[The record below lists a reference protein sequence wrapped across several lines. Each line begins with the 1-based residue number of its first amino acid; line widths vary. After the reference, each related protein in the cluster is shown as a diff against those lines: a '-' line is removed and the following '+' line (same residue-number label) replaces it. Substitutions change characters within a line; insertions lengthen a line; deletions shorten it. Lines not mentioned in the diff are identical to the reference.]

1 MTKPVWG
8 YIMEA
13 ENSQGGCAVC
23 DVKQQWLRAIGEPEE
38 AIPAAPL
45 TLLAYYEYP
54 DFDAELYSQPNSKGT
69 SQRVMMAFPK
79 NADKPCPA
87 VAVPFYFAEAML
99 GFDPATGEAFPRYGL
114 YPMMADLARR
124 GYVTAS
130 ADAYHLT
137 YIKSDRARDDFH
149 RWADAADALRRDH
162 PNWTGIGKLISDT
175 RLVIDALAADPRVD
189 AGRIGIAGH
198 SLGGKMAFY
207 TGCLDERIR
216 VILASDFGIGWD
228 QTNWRDTWYWADKVE
243 QLIAR
248 GMDHAQLL
256 GLAAPKPF
264 CLIAGQYDNMDSWD
278 MMCRAPGYASGDGRL
293 KIINH
298 ATGHTP
304 PPEALR
310 EGYDFLD
317 RWLK

>member
-1 MTKPVWG
+1 MDC
-8 YIMEA
+8 IR
-13 ENSQGGCAVC
+13 
-23 DVKQQWLRAIGEPEE
+23 KQWEE
-38 AIPAAPL
+38 ALGTPSEEVVSGEL
-45 TLLAYYEYP
+45 TILACYEYEEYT
-54 DFDAELYSQPNSKGT
+54 AELYSQPNGHGRN
-69 SQRVMMAFPK
+69 QRLMMAFPK
-79 NADKPCPA
+79 NAAAPCPA

-99 GFDPATGEAFPRYGL
+99 GFDPATGEEFPRYSM
-114 YPMMADLARR
+114 YPMMAELARR

-137 YIKSDRARDDFH
+137 YTPQERARDDFG
-149 RWADAADALRRDH
+149 RWRVAAEALRREH
-162 PNWTGIGKLISDT
+162 TGWTGVGKLISDT
-175 RLVIDALAADPRVD
+175 RLVVDALAADPRVD
-189 AGRIGIAGH
+189 ASRIGIAGH

-216 VILASDFGIGWD
+216 VILASDFGIRWD
-228 QTNWRDTWYWADKVE
+228 QTNWRDIWYWGDQVDELEAK
-243 QLIAR
+243 

-264 CLIAGQYDNMDSWD
+264 CLIAGEFDNMDSWD
-278 MMCRAPGYASGDGRL
+278 MMCRAPGYSPEDGRL

-304 PPEALR
+304 PREALE
-310 EGYDFLD
+310 EGYAFLD

>member
-1 MTKPVWG
+1 MDSIRKQWQEALGVPSAPVV
-8 YIMEA
+8 
-13 ENSQGGCAVC
+13 S
-23 DVKQQWLRAIGEPEE
+23 GE
-38 AIPAAPL
+38 L
-45 TLLAYYEYP
+45 TLLARYEYE
-54 DFDAELYSQPNSKGT
+54 DYTAELYSQPNGHGRH
-69 SQRVMMAFPK
+69 QRLMMTFPK
-79 NADKPCPA
+79 DTTLPRPA
-87 VAVPFYFAEAML
+87 VAVPFYFAESML
-99 GFDPATGEAFPRYGL
+99 GFDPATGEEFPRYSM

-137 YIKSDRARDDFH
+137 YIPQERARDDFG
-149 RWADAADALRRDH
+149 RWRVAAEALRREH
-162 PNWTGIGKLISDT
+162 PNWTGVGKLISDT
-175 RLVIDALAADPRVD
+175 RLVVDALAADPRVD
-189 AGRIGIAGH
+189 ARRIGIAGH

-216 VILASDFGIGWD
+216 VILASDFGIRWD
-228 QTNWRDTWYWADKVE
+228 QTNWRDIWYWGDQVDELEAK
-243 QLIAR
+243 

-256 GLAAPKPF
+256 GIAAPKPF

-278 MMCRAPGYASGDGRL
+278 MMCRAPGYTPADGRL

-304 PPEALR
+304 PREALE
-310 EGYDFLD
+310 EGYTFLD

>member
-1 MTKPVWG
+1 MDSIK
-8 YIMEA
+8 
-13 ENSQGGCAVC
+13 
-23 DVKQQWLRAIGEPEE
+23 KQWLDAIGTPAEPVESGE
-38 AIPAAPL
+38 L
-45 TLLAYYEYP
+45 TLLARY
-54 DFDAELYSQPNSKGT
+54 DFGDFTAELYSQPNGHGRH
-69 SQRVMMAFPK
+69 QRLMMAFPK
-79 NADKPCPA
+79 NAAVPCPA

-99 GFDPATGEAFPRYGL
+99 GFDPATDEEFPRYGL

-137 YIKSDRARDDFH
+137 YTPQERAREDFSRWRVAAEALH
-149 RWADAADALRRDH
+149 REQ
-162 PNWTGIGKLISDT
+162 PGWTGIGKLISDT
-175 RLVIDALAADPRVD
+175 RLMVDALAADPRVD
-189 AGRIGIAGH
+189 GNRIGIAGH

-207 TGCLDERIR
+207 TGCLDTRIR
-216 VILASDFGIGWD
+216 AILASDFGIRWD
-228 QTNWRDTWYWADKVE
+228 QTNWRDIWYWGDLVDALEAK
-243 QLIAR
+243 

-264 CLIAGQYDNMDSWD
+264 CLIAGQFDNMDSWD
-278 MMCRAPGYASGDGRL
+278 MMCRAPGYSPEEGRL

-304 PPEALR
+304 PRAALE
-310 EGYDFLD
+310 EGYAFLD

>member
-1 MTKPVWG
+1 MNE
-8 YIMEA
+8 Y
-13 ENSQGGCAVC
+13 
-23 DVKQQWLRAIGEPEE
+23 KQLWLQAIGVPAEKLPKEPM
-38 AIPAAPL
+38 
-45 TLLAYYEYP
+45 TLLARYAYP
-54 DFDAELYSQPNSKGT
+54 DFDVELYSQPNGKNT
-69 SQRVMMAFPK
+69 VQRVMMAFPK
-79 NADKPCPA
+79 NAAEKCPA

-99 GFDPATGEAFPRYGL
+99 GFDPATEEKFPRYGL
-114 YPMMADLARR
+114 YPIMADLARR

-137 YIKSDRARDDFH
+137 YIKSERTRDDFK
-149 RWADAADALRRDH
+149 RWADAAEALHRDH
-162 PNWTGIGKLISDT
+162 PNWTGFGKLVADT
-175 RLVIDALAADPRVD
+175 RLLIDALVADPRVD
-189 AGRIGIAGH
+189 AERIGIAGH

-207 TGCLDERIR
+207 TGCLDERVQ

-243 QLIAR
+243 DLISK

-264 CLIAGQYDNMDSWD
+264 CLIAGQFDNTDSWD
-278 MMCRAPGYASGDGRL
+278 MMCRAPGYTPGDGRL

-304 PPEALR
+304 PPDALQ
-310 EGYDFLD
+310 EGYAFLD